1 MAEPSKILLVE
12 DDPHDVELTLSAL
25 TENHLTNEIVV
36 ARDGAEAL
44 DYLYRR
50 GHFQSREAGNPAVI
64 LLDLKLPKVDGLEV
78 LKRIKTDPDL
88 KTVPVVMLTSS
99 REEQDLVESY
109 NSGSNAYVVKPVG
122 FRDFVEAVREVGL
135 FWTVINQL
143 PPEGLGQTPGSS
155 SGP

>member
-1 MAEPSKILLVE
+1 MAKPGKILLVE

-25 TENHLTNEIVV
+25 TEIHLTNEIFV

-50 GHFQSREAGNPAVI
+50 GTYQSRETGNPAVI

-88 KTVPVVMLTSS
+88 KTTPVVMLTSS

-109 NSGSNAYVVKPVG
+109 SSGSNAYVVKPVG
-122 FRDFVEAVREVGL
+122 FHDFVEAVSEVGL
-135 FWTVINQL
+135 FWTVINQ
-143 PPEGLGQTPGSS
+143 PPPGSV
-155 SGP
+155 GLTH

>member
-25 TENHLTNEIVV
+25 SENHLTNEIVV
-36 ARDGAEAL
+36 VRDGAEAL

-50 GHFQSREAGNPAVI
+50 GPYQSREAGNPEVI
-64 LLDLKLPKVDGLEV
+64 LLDLKLPKVDGLDV
-78 LKRIKTDPDL
+78 LKRIKADPNI

-99 REEQDLVESY
+99 REEKDLVESY

-122 FRDFVEAVREVGL
+122 FGDFLEAVRQVGL
-135 FWTVINQL
+135 FWTVINQ
-143 PPEGLGQTPGSS
+143 PPPGSVGQTG
-155 SGP
+155 

>member
-1 MAEPSKILLVE
+1 MAKPSKILLVE
-12 DDPHDVELTLSAL
+12 DDPYDVELTLSAL

-50 GHFQSREAGNPAVI
+50 GTYQSREAGNPAVI

-78 LKRIKTDPDL
+78 LKRIRAAPDL

-99 REEQDLVESY
+99 REEQDLLESY
-109 NSGSNAYVVKPVG
+109 TLGSNAYVVKPVG
-122 FRDFVEAVREVGL
+122 FRDFVEAVKEVGL
-135 FWTVINQL
+135 FWTIINQPL
-143 PPEGLGQTPGSS
+143 PGGLGQTLGSS
-155 SGP
+155 SDP

>member
-1 MAEPSKILLVE
+1 MAKPSKILLVE
-12 DDPHDVELTLSAL
+12 DDPYDVELTLSAL
-25 TENHLTNEIVV
+25 SENHLTNEIVV

-50 GHFQSREAGNPAVI
+50 GTYQSREAGNPAVI

-78 LKRIKTDPDL
+78 LKRIKAAPDL

-122 FRDFVEAVREVGL
+122 FQDFVEAVREVGL
-135 FWTVINQL
+135 FWTVINQ
-143 PPEGLGQTPGSS
+143 PPPGGLGHTHGSS
-155 SGP
+155 SDP